1 MGLTRIQ
8 LAVGIAAVAALAAAL
23 ALLVR
28 PPAEQAVRAPR
39 EPSLQSSPFGPAPA
53 SQQAPAPEAAAAAAT
68 SPPPPPALPPAVSA
82 RLQAELFQAR
92 DWRVFVLAAKQRPEE
107 GGYYYAKY
115 IANLC
120 GGNRRALQAKAQESV
135 ADAVRTAGTVEPER
149 LKVVEDLASRCASFI
164 PGEAAQIWKELASKE
179 ADGRDPLVLAERR
192 VLKLLAPSSDP
203 AMHREAATVLLANQD
218 PLLWSQR
225 QLLTHLMSEDP
236 QARKAGGLFFEGK
249 TYTAEDDAAPDL
261 AMAAWLTACGE
272 NVRCALDD
280 IMVARCIAGHECA
293 GNARDYLRLD
303 YLANGGTADGYARIL
318 ALEQRIR
325 AAVLARSVASFV
337 R

>member
-1 MGLTRIQ
+1 M
-8 LAVGIAAVAALAAAL
+8 
-23 ALLVR
+23 
-28 PPAEQAVRAPR
+28 
-39 EPSLQSSPFGPAPA
+39 
-53 SQQAPAPEAAAAAAT
+53 
-68 SPPPPPALPPAVSA
+68 PAVSA

-120 GGNRRALQAKAQESV
+120 GGNRHALQAKAQESV

-164 PGEAAQIWKELASKE
+164 PGEAAQIWKELAAKE
-179 ADGRDPLVLAERR
+179 VDGRDPLVLAERR

-218 PLLWSQR
+218 PLLWSQH
-225 QLLTHLMSEDP
+225 QLLYHLMAADP
-236 QARKAGGLFFEGK
+236 QARRAGGGMFFDGK
-249 TYTAEDDAAPDL
+249 TYAVDEDGAGEL
-261 AMAAWLTACGE
+261 AVAAWLTACGE

-293 GNARDYLRLD
+293 GNARDYLCLD